1 MMESTTLTRAYLSP
15 LGRMRML
22 GGAPALDLAN
32 TLHRRDGALAD
43 FIPDYSALLDFCL
56 PAQLLN
62 VEEFKAARRE
72 CRKDAGKAAR
82 IHGQVVQLRHALKQW
97 LQAAATNLNGSKRS
111 SQAALRRLSSA
122 IAETVGDA
130 EFTVVLGSL
139 HTEPKDAMS
148 LPLWR
153 CAAAITLLTLFAPEG
168 DIRQCEA
175 DSCGGYFINQSRSKP
190 RRWCSMDGCGNRA
203 KAARFRKAHGQ
214 VAL

>member
-1 MMESTTLTRAYLSP
+1 
-15 LGRMRML
+15 MRML

-43 FIPDYSALLDFCL
+43 FIPDYAALLDFCL

-62 VEEFKAARRE
+62 AEEFKAAGRE

-97 LQAAATNLNGSKRS
+97 LQATATNLNGSKRS
-111 SQAALRRLSSA
+111 SQTALRRLSAA
-122 IAETVGDA
+122 IADTAGDA
-130 EFTVVLGSL
+130 EFIVVLGSL
-139 HTEPKDAMS
+139 HTEPKDTVS

-153 CAAAITLLTLFAPEG
+153 CAAAIALLTLFAPEG

-214 VAL
+214 VAP